1 MARAYDPFAELDRWF
16 TDAARTPAG
25 VAMPM
30 DLYRDGDE
38 FVARIDLPGV
48 DPSSIDIDLDDRTL
62 TVRAQR
68 KVEPAENQKW
78 LVRERPNGTFAR
90 QLTLGHG
97 VAVDKIAAEY
107 TDGVLTLK
115 IPVAEEAKPRKI
127 AVAHT
132 SAPTPI
138 EGALAG

>member
-16 TDAARTPAG
+16 SDATRTPAG

-38 FVARIDLPGV
+38 FVAQIDLPGV

-68 KVEPAENQKW
+68 KVAPTENQKW
-78 LVRERPNGTFAR
+78 LVRERPTGTFAR

-107 TDGVLTLK
+107 TDGVLSLK

-127 AVAHT
+127 SVAHT
-132 SAPTPI
+132 AAPTQI
-138 EGALAG
+138 EGALAS